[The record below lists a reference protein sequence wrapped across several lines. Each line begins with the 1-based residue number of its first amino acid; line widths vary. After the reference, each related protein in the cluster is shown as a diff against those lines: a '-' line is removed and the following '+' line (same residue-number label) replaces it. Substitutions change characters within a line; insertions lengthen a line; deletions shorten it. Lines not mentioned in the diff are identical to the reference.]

1 MINLTLIFISFFLF
15 FFAIIGIKTNLKNDY
30 SSKNFFLANKN
41 LSPFL
46 VGVSSFATNNS
57 GYMFIGFIGFTY
69 VNGLSAAWLILGWIL
84 GDIIASIFYFKKINL
99 LTEDKGFI
107 TYPELLST
115 NVNDVSIKKIFA
127 IISLCFLIF
136 YGSSQLIAATKAMS
150 TFISINF
157 FVACFIITLI
167 VVSYSLR
174 GGIKSSINT
183 DIFQAFLMLFSLIL
197 LIIFTI
203 SQLGGIKFVFDEI
216 VLIDSFLDLSPKF
229 IYNDSLFFIFFFG
242 LSWLFSGFS
251 VLGQPHIITRFMALK
266 SIKKINTARFWY
278 YSVYAIFG
286 TLTLIIGLLCKIY
299 FINTPLID
307 PEVALPKLA
316 LEILNPFFLSIIF
329 IGILSGSISTA
340 DSILVNCISNVYRDI
355 FEIKKLEKIK
365 VLLIGIGISLTIFFL
380 ACFGSKSVFYLANM
394 SWAALAS
401 AFIPI
406 IISIFKKIKLSF
418 SQALLIST
426 TGLTT
431 SILWGIFGLT
441 KFAYQGL
448 PGILSG
454 FIILFFI
461 SRYNKQNEK

>member
-1 MINLTLIFISFFLF
+1 MINLTLILISIFLVCF
-15 FFAIIGIKTNLKNDY
+15 TFLGYKTNLKNDY

-46 VGVSSFATNNS
+46 VGISSFATNNS

-99 LTEDKGFI
+99 LTAEKGHI
-107 TYPELLST
+107 TYPELLSSNT
-115 NVNDVSIKKIFA
+115 NEASIKKIFA
-127 IISLCFLIF
+127 LISLCFLIF

-150 TFISINF
+150 TFINVNF
-157 FVACFIITLI
+157 FFGCFIITLV

-174 GGIKSSINT
+174 GVIKSSINT
-183 DIFQAFLMLFSLIL
+183 DILQSFLMLFSLLL
-197 LIIFTI
+197 LIIFTVF
-203 SQLGGIKFVFDEI
+203 QLGGIMVIINKM
-216 VLIDSFLDLSPKF
+216 VLIDSFMDLSPKF
-229 IYNDSLFFIFFFG
+229 IDNDSIFFIFFFA

-266 SIKKINTARFWY
+266 SANKINNARIWY
-278 YSVYAIFG
+278 YSVYIIFG
-286 TLTLIIGLLCKIY
+286 SLALLIGLLCKVY
-299 FINTPLID
+299 FITTPLID

-365 VLLIGIGISLTIFFL
+365 VLVIGLGISLTIFFI

-418 SQALLIST
+418 LQTFLITT

-454 FIILFFI
+454 LIILFLI
-461 SRYNKQNEK
+461 SFYNKQNEK

>member
-1 MINLTLIFISFFLF
+1 
-15 FFAIIGIKTNLKNDY
+15 
-30 SSKNFFLANKN
+30 
-41 LSPFL
+41 
-46 VGVSSFATNNS
+46 
-57 GYMFIGFIGFTY
+57 MFIGFVGFTY
-69 VNGLSAAWLILGWIL
+69 VNGFSATWLILGWIL

-99 LTEDKGFI
+99 LTEDKGLI
-107 TYPELLST
+107 TYPELLCT
-115 NVNDVSIKKIFA
+115 NINDVSIKKVFA
-127 IISLCFLIF
+127 LISLCFLIF

-150 TFISINF
+150 TFMNINF
-157 FVACFIITLI
+157 FVACFIITLV

-203 SQLGGIKFVFDEI
+203 TQLGGIKIVFDNI
-216 VLIDSFLDLSPKF
+216 ILIDSYMDLSPKF
-229 IYNDSLFFIFFFG
+229 INSDSIFFVLFFG

-266 SIKKINTARFWY
+266 SIEKINTARFWY
-278 YSVYAIFG
+278 YSVYMIFG
-286 TLTLIIGLLCKIY
+286 TLALLIGLLCKIY

-365 VLLIGIGISLTIFFL
+365 VLVIGIGISLTIFLL

-418 SQALLIST
+418 FQALLIST

-431 SILWGIFGLT
+431 SILWGVFGLT

-454 FIILFFI
+454 FIIVFFI
-461 SRYNKQNEK
+461 SLYNKQNEK